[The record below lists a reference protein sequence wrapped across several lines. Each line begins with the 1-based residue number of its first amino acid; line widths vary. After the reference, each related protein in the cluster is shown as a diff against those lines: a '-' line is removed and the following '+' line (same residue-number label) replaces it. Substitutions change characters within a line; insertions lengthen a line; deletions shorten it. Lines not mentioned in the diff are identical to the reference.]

1 MHTRISWTLLSKS
14 GTTPILRSM
23 QTWLTLRIL
32 SLTMQWQ
39 YTQEIINQ
47 IKNMFRTRWAAATQ
61 ESKQRFKPL
70 LNEPCPPRYS
80 EQQDSLRCYLDPNDL
95 IRDNRKMGYEIRQL
109 PAFFILQTY
118 SRDFQK
124 HLLRNPGPAP
134 LCRFM
139 VHDDDVL
146 DYVDQGELLRKF
158 HDFEVRNFTVEF
170 TSLFLLR
177 TFGPFFRGRC
187 SVRTSSLRRCLK
199 IPPRTTSAAALW
211 SKRFS
216 GQYRFTLA
224 VF

>member
-1 MHTRISWTLLSKS
+1 
-14 GTTPILRSM
+14 
-23 QTWLTLRIL
+23 
-32 SLTMQWQ
+32 MQWQ

-124 HLLRNPGPAP
+124 HLLRNSGPAP

-146 DYVDQGELLRKF
+146 DYVDRGELLRKF

-177 TFGPFFRGRC
+177 TFGPFFLRKMFRTYLEFAKMLEDSAENHKRSRTLIQEILWTVQIYLG
-187 SVRTSSLRRCLK
+187 SVLGIMGALPDDPASLPSSARPDL
-199 IPPRTTSAAALW
+199 PSP
-211 SKRFS
+211 
-216 GQYRFTLA
+216 Q
-224 VF
+224 

>member
-1 MHTRISWTLLSKS
+1 MSPAPHATLNSRI
-14 GTTPILRSM
+14 R
-23 QTWLTLRIL
+23 
-32 SLTMQWQ
+32 
-39 YTQEIINQ
+39 
-47 IKNMFRTRWAAATQ
+47 FAATWIQ
-61 ESKQRFKPL
+61 TTLSA
-70 LNEPCPPRYS
+70 
-80 EQQDSLRCYLDPNDL
+80 
-95 IRDNRKMGYEIRQL
+95 IIAKMGYEIRQL

-146 DYVDQGELLRKF
+146 DYVDRGELLRKF

-199 IPPRTTSAAALW
+199 IPPRTTSAAAL
-211 SKRFS
+211 
-216 GQYRFTLA
+216 
-224 VF
+224 